1 VSPRVALIGATGHG
15 LWHLRIIEPL
25 HAAGRL
31 ELVALCD
38 VKPVRLE
45 RAGSLDASRPRP
57 APFTDGVPVY
67 TDYRTMLTAE
77 RPDVVVICTPP
88 HTHLR
93 IATDALRAGCDVL
106 LEKPP
111 TPTLSEFETLTGV
124 VEQTGGLVQ
133 VGFQALGSPA
143 LHTLLNAV
151 QSGHLGPVT
160 GVSAAGTRQRLDA
173 YYARSHWAGKRTVDG
188 HPSAD
193 GVLANVFAHAVMNC
207 LAVVAATGGDPTPAV
222 IEAELYRCRDTIE
235 VDDTAALRLIPR
247 SGPPVLVAV
256 SLCAPEDIDGEV
268 IVHTADGPAELQ
280 YLTDRLRWPGDAVA
294 REVPGRRSLLENLL
308 EHRADKAVPLMAPLD
323 RCEPF
328 THWLDAMRRMPLPA
342 LIPEKHWV
350 SSGDGPDR
358 RIDLADINATV
369 RAAAQRLTTFSDL
382 GVAWA
387 VPPHRLD

>member
-15 LWHLRIIEPL
+15 QWHLRIIEPL
-25 HAAGRL
+25 HAAGRI

-38 VKPVRLE
+38 IKPVQPL
-45 RAGSLDASRPRP
+45 
-57 APFTDGVPVY
+57 DGVPVY
-67 TDYRTMLTAE
+67 TDHRTMLTAE

-88 HTHLR
+88 HTHLP
-93 IATDALRAGCDVL
+93 IATDAMRAGCDVL

-111 TPTLSEFETLTGV
+111 TPTLDEFSALRKVAVETGR
-124 VEQTGGLVQ
+124 LVQ

-143 LHTLLNAV
+143 LHMLLNAV
-151 QSGHLGPVT
+151 QSGQIGPVT
-160 GVSAAGTRQRLDA
+160 GVSAAGTRQRLDG

-207 LAVVAATGGDPTPAV
+207 LAVVAAAGGDPTPALV
-222 IEAELYRCRDTIE
+222 EAELYRCREIE
-235 VDDTAALRLIPR
+235 VDDTAALRLVPR

-268 IVHTADGPAELQ
+268 IVHTAEGPAELQ
-280 YLTDRLRWPGDAVA
+280 YLTDRLRWPGDHAA

-308 EHRADKAVPLMAPLD
+308 EHRADPGVPLMAPLD

-328 THWLDAMRRMPLPA
+328 TRWLDAMRRMPLPA
-342 LIPEKHWV
+342 LIPEKHYV
-350 SSGDGPDR
+350 SSGVGPDR
-358 RIDLADINATV
+358 RIELTDINSIV
-369 RAAAQRLTTFSDL
+369 RAASQRLATFSEL
-382 GVAWA
+382 EVAWA

>member
-1 VSPRVALIGATGHG
+1 VTPPTVALIGATGHG

-25 HAAGRL
+25 HEAERL
-31 ELVALCD
+31 RLVALCD

-45 RAGSLDASRPRP
+45 H
-57 APFTDGVPVY
+57 GVPVY
-67 TDYRTMLTAE
+67 TDHRMMLAAE

-88 HTHLR
+88 HTHLP

-111 TPTLSEFETLTGV
+111 TPTFEEFLALRKVVGETGR
-124 VEQTGGLVQ
+124 LVQ

-143 LHTLLNAV
+143 LQMLLDAV

-207 LAVVAATGGDPTPAV
+207 LAVVAAAGGDPTPAV
-222 IEAELYRCRDTIE
+222 VEAELYRCRDTIE
-235 VDDTAALRLIPR
+235 VDDTAALRLVPR

-256 SLCAPEDIDGEV
+256 SLCAPEDIDGEI

-280 YLTDRLRWPGDAVA
+280 YLTDRLRWPGDHVA

-308 EHRADKAVPLMAPLD
+308 EHRADPAVPLMASLD

-328 THWLDAMRRMPLPA
+328 TRWLDAMRRMPLPA
-342 LIPEKHWV
+342 LIPDKHFV
-350 SSGDGPDR
+350 SSGAGPDR
-358 RIDLADINATV
+358 RIDLADINAIV
-369 RAAAQRLTTFSDL
+369 RASAQRLATFSEL